1 MAYIKPY
8 SHIFYILSTRGFIP
22 LVESESREFIASWKE
37 ANKDYVSLNLSHGRA
52 WDKTILIS
60 KDGSSIIFPYGYTIG
75 EILPKVRA
83 ALKKAA

>member
-8 SHIFYILSTRGFIP
+8 SHIFYILSNRGFIP
-22 LVESESREFIASWKE
+22 LVESEAKSFIASWKE
-37 ANKDYVSLNLSHGRA
+37 ANPEYRTVNLSHGRA

-75 EILPKVRA
+75 EIMPKINA